1 LRNSRSGICRDNPAT
16 GDQRFLHA
24 IIFVQASNMESP
36 MHRLVAGR
44 WSLVASLLLAACAA
58 ERSSGAYRGVPL
70 PAPIAKPSFT
80 LTDFTGQPYD
90 FAARTRDKVAL
101 LFFGYTHCPDVC
113 PLHMANI
120 AAVLKRMPAGD
131 KARVV
136 TVFVTTDPERD
147 TPQRL
152 REWLGNFDSS
162 FVGLTGSHEQLA
174 QVLRKVGLPEATREY
189 LNADSANYFVGHG
202 AQVFA
207 FARDGNAYTIYPF
220 GIRQEDWANDLPRL
234 VNATGPEI
242 QRDLAAQAKAE
253 ALAAA
258 EGKESSITMAGLV
271 VTQAVVAEP
280 ASLDE
285 AAAYITIRNGLA
297 QEDTLVA
304 VAADLAVRSEVH
316 ETMGE
321 GELRHM
327 MATPRLVIPARA
339 ETKLTPNGNHIMLLQ
354 LKKKISAGDSVTLYL
369 SLARVGSVEVRAP
382 VVPYAELEKFLGS
395 AGRSVK

>member
-1 LRNSRSGICRDNPAT
+1 MLSMIAN
-16 GDQRFLHA
+16 
-24 IIFVQASNMESP
+24 
-36 MHRLVAGR
+36 R
-44 WSLVASLLLAACAA
+44 WSLVTSLLFAACVA
-58 ERSSGAYRGVPL
+58 EGSSGAYRGVALPTPL
-70 PAPIAKPSFT
+70 AKPSFT

-90 FAARTRDKVAL
+90 VAAQTRDKVTL
-101 LFFGYTHCPDVC
+101 IFFGYTHCPDVC

-131 KARVV
+131 QARVV

-152 REWLGNFDSS
+152 REWLGNFDPS
-162 FVGLTGSHEQLA
+162 FVGLTGSTEQLA
-174 QVLRKVGLPEATREY
+174 QVQRLFSLPEATREY
-189 LNADSANYFVGHG
+189 VNADSTNYFVGHG

-234 VNATGPEI
+234 VNATGAEI
-242 QRDLAAQAKAE
+242 RRDLAAQAKAE
-253 ALAAA
+253 ELAAA
-258 EGKESSITMAGLV
+258 QGKASSIRMEGLV

-285 AAAYITIRNGLA
+285 AAAYITIRNGLP

-304 VAADLAVRSEVH
+304 VAADIAVRGEVH
-316 ETMGE
+316 QTMGE

-327 MATPRLVIPARA
+327 MATPALVIPARA
-339 ETKLTPNGNHIMLLQ
+339 ETKLAPNGNHIMLRQ
-354 LKKKISAGDSVTLYL
+354 LKKKVTAGDSVTLYL
-369 SLARVGSVEVRAP
+369 SLARVGPIEVRAP
-382 VVPYAELEKFLGS
+382 VVPYAELEKFLGD
-395 AGRSVK
+395 GKSVK